1 MRQIQLSSHQ
11 AGQSSGVRS
20 GTTQLSSRSGIDV
33 DEKPKLRTRAIEGL
47 LRRLLTTP
55 IPPVSHRTDDSEYC
69 SELAH
74 DVLRIRDWA
83 QLSAEPCGALISLL
97 DRVDSLERKGVEL
110 SRATNWT
117 YWSLGCAY
125 RAFCEVRDSSAAQ
138 GISDLQLHQ
147 GDKAWH
153 DRTEQ
158 TRLFTKLCDT
168 EGVRPKVENKRAR
181 AALQKRLLRAR
192 KYVHLVDILGQAVL
206 DAAPVISISNLDQV
220 SLEQIRLLPCSLAD
234 KDLVEAA
241 RQRCAREL

>member
-11 AGQSSGVRS
+11 AGQSNGVRS
-20 GTTQLSSRSGIDV
+20 GTTQLSGRSEIDV
-33 DEKPKLRTRAIEGL
+33 DEKPKIRTRAIEGL
-47 LRRLLTTP
+47 LRRILTTP
-55 IPPVSHRTDDSEYC
+55 VTPISHRTDDSEDR
-69 SELAH
+69 STLAQH
-74 DVLRIRDWA
+74 VLRMQDWA

-97 DRVDSLERKGVEL
+97 DRVDSLERKGIEL

-125 RAFCEVRDSSAAQ
+125 RAFCEVRDSLDAQ
-138 GISDLQLHQ
+138 VIPDLQLHK

-158 TRLFTKLCDT
+158 NRLFTKLCDT
-168 EGVRPKVENKRAR
+168 EGVRPKVENERGR
-181 AALQKRLLRAR
+181 TALQKRLLRAR
-192 KYVHLVDILGQAVL
+192 KYVYLVDILGQAVL
-206 DAAPVISISNLDQV
+206 DAAPVISISNLDRV

-241 RQRCAREL
+241 RQRCAEEL